1 MFTLIGRRAGGV
13 GAPCSGEIF
22 IRDLHDY
29 QFLCLVAIAQW
40 TPRRTGLAISTQIL
54 DIRINVLLKY
64 LTAAAASSAVLYPT
78 YPIRLLGISFASVT
92 APCFAKCDLK
102 SVSVNFGGSPRTKMR
117 VDLEEPGGGMLAVM
131 K

>member
-1 MFTLIGRRAGGV
+1 MGTPR
-13 GAPCSGEIF
+13 SGEIF
-22 IRDLHDY
+22 IRDLHKVVN
-29 QFLCLVAIAQW
+29 FWPRRNCSVA
-40 TPRRTGLAISTQIL
+40 PRRTGLAISTQIL

-131 K
+131 E